1 MPRRFSIFLFCVLA
15 ACGCSTQPALKTVT
29 LPSGKIVRVIS
40 VMPIHFSSGETS
52 LMLKYQTDLKVSD
65 RDALRKEVDEIW
77 SSFQTDAN
85 NARVQ
90 SAIVSANEVPQGAI
104 IKSGQAFNFVYKK
117 NADGTWQLQ

>member
-1 MPRRFSIFLFCVLA
+1 
-15 ACGCSTQPALKTVT
+15 
-29 LPSGKIVRVIS
+29 
-40 VMPIHFSSGETS
+40 
-52 LMLKYQTDLKVSD
+52 MLKYQTDLKVSD

>member
-1 MPRRFSIFLFCVLA
+1 MLLRVSVLLFCFLA
-15 ACGCSTQPALKTVT
+15 ACGCSSGPALKTVT

-65 RDALRKEVDEIW
+65 HEALRKEVDEIW

-90 SAIVSANEVPQGAI
+90 SAIVSANEVPQGTI
-104 IKSGQAFNFVYKK
+104 IKTGQAFNFVYKK
-117 NADGTWQLQ
+117 SADGAWQSQ

>member
-1 MPRRFSIFLFCVLA
+1 MLRRISIVLFCFLA
-15 ACGCSTQPALKTVT
+15 ACGCSSQPPLKTVT

-40 VMPIHFSSGETS
+40 VMPIRFSSGETS

-77 SSFQTDAN
+77 ASFQTDAN
-85 NARVQ
+85 NARAQ
-90 SAIVSANEVPQGAI
+90 SAIVSANEVPQGTI

>member
-1 MPRRFSIFLFCVLA
+1 MLRRFLVFLFCVVVLI
-15 ACGCSTQPALKTVT
+15 GCSSQPALKTVT
-29 LPSGKIVRVIS
+29 LPSGKIIRIIS

-77 SSFQTDAN
+77 ASFQTDAN

-90 SAIVSANEVPQGAI
+90 SAIVSANEVQQGTI
-104 IKSGQAFNFVYKK
+104 VKSGQAFNFVYKK
-117 NADGTWQLQ
+117 NADGAWQLQ